1 MADYKFALK
10 LHQDKTGSE
19 NAKAKISI
27 GGTVVAAEVE
37 IAPESATLYSYD
49 VTGLA
54 DTVNIDNSVTTL
66 VKVELL
72 NDLYVDSDND
82 RNIIWSGCGYVQK
95 NDDGNYYSQTVTTE
109 DSWES
114 DDQQADGGVVGDVV
128 EISDFTADASFN
140 WAMGGPHT
148 GDPTG
153 PDGDYS
159 EGWVP
164 LTVNN
169 DYVQATI
176 PLTEVKAMTYVDNS

>member
-27 GGTVVAAEVE
+27 GGNVVAAEVE

-54 DTVNIDNSVTTL
+54 DTVNINNSVTTL

-82 RNIIWSGCGYVQK
+82 RNIVWTGCGYVQK
-95 NDDGNYYSQTVTTE
+95 NDDGNYYSHTVTT
-109 DSWES
+109 DDNWDTATGS
-114 DDQQADGGVVGDVV
+114 DVAA
-128 EISDFTADASFN
+128 ISDFTADASFT
-140 WAMGGPHT
+140 WAPAGPHT

-159 EGWVP
+159 GGWIP
-164 LTVNN
+164 LTVNT

>member
-10 LHQDKTGSE
+10 LHQEKTGSE

-27 GGTVVAAEVE
+27 GGNVVAAEVE

-54 DTVNIDNSVTTL
+54 DTVNINNSVTTL

-95 NDDGNYYSQTVTTE
+95 NDDGNYYSQTVTT
-109 DSWES
+109 DDDWEAEGS
-114 DDQQADGGVVGDVV
+114 VTSGDPAA
-128 EISDFTADASFN
+128 ISDFTADASFN
-140 WAMGGPHT
+140 WASAGPHT

-159 EGWVP
+159 EGWIP

-176 PLTEVKAMTYVDNS
+176 PLTQVRAMTWVME

>member
-19 NAKAKISI
+19 NAKAKITI

-54 DTVNIDNSVTTL
+54 DTVNRDNSVTTL

-82 RNIIWSGCGYVQK
+82 RNII
-95 NDDGNYYSQTVTTE
+95 
-109 DSWES
+109 
-114 DDQQADGGVVGDVV
+114 
-128 EISDFTADASFN
+128 
-140 WAMGGPHT
+140 
-148 GDPTG
+148 
-153 PDGDYS
+153 
-159 EGWVP
+159 
-164 LTVNN
+164 
-169 DYVQATI
+169 
-176 PLTEVKAMTYVDNS
+176 

>member
-10 LHQDKTGSE
+10 LHQDKAGSE

-27 GGTVVAAEVE
+27 GGTVVVE
-37 IAPESATLYSYD
+37 ELEISATDATLYTYD

-95 NDDGNYYSQTVTTE
+95 NDDGNYYSQTVTT
-109 DSWES
+109 
-114 DDQQADGGVVGDVV
+114 DDDWDTSTSADTVA
-128 EISDFTADASFN
+128 ISDFTADASFT
-140 WAMGGPHT
+140 WAPAGPHT

-159 EGWVP
+159 GEWIP

-176 PLTEVKAMTYVDNS
+176 PLNYVRAMTWVIE

>member
-27 GGTVVAAEVE
+27 GGNVVAAEVE

-49 VTGLA
+49 VTGLS
-54 DTVNIDNSVTTL
+54 DTVNINNSVTTL

-95 NDDGNYYSQTVTTE
+95 NDDGNYYSQTVTT
-109 DSWES
+109 
-114 DDQQADGGVVGDVV
+114 DDDWDTSTSADTVA
-128 EISDFTADASFN
+128 ISDFTADASFN
-140 WAMGGPHT
+140 WAMAGPHT

-159 EGWVP
+159 GGWIP

-176 PLTEVKAMTYVDNS
+176 PLTDIQAMIYVDNS

>member
-27 GGTVVAAEVE
+27 GGNVVAAEVE
-37 IAPESATLYSYD
+37 ITPESATLYSYD

-95 NDDGNYYSQTVTTE
+95 NDDGNYYSQTVTT
-109 DSWES
+109 
-114 DDQQADGGVVGDVV
+114 DDDWDTVTSGDPAA
-128 EISDFTADASFN
+128 ISDFTADASFN
-140 WAMGGPHT
+140 WASAGPHT

-159 EGWVP
+159 GGWIP

>member
-19 NAKAKISI
+19 NAKAKITI

-95 NDDGNYYSQTVTTE
+95 NDDGNYYSQTVTT
-109 DSWES
+109 
-114 DDQQADGGVVGDVV
+114 DDDWDTVTSGDPAA
-128 EISDFTADASFN
+128 ISDFTADASFN
-140 WAMGGPHT
+140 WASAGPHT

-159 EGWVP
+159 GEWIP

-176 PLTEVKAMTYVDNS
+176 PLTDIQAMTYVDNS

>member
-27 GGTVVAAEVE
+27 GGNVVAAEVE
-37 IAPESATLYSYD
+37 ITPESATLYSYD

-95 NDDGNYYSQTVTTE
+95 NDDGNYYSQTVTT
-109 DSWES
+109 
-114 DDQQADGGVVGDVV
+114 DDDWDTSTSADPAA
-128 EISDFTADASFN
+128 ISDFTADASFT
-140 WAMGGPHT
+140 WAPAGPHT

-159 EGWVP
+159 GGWIS

-176 PLTEVKAMTYVDNS
+176 PLNYDRAMTWVME

>member
-27 GGTVVAAEVE
+27 GGNVVAAEVE
-37 IAPESATLYSYD
+37 ITPESATLYSYD

-95 NDDGNYYSQTVTTE
+95 NDDGNYYSQTVTT
-109 DSWES
+109 
-114 DDQQADGGVVGDVV
+114 DDDWDTVTSGDPAA
-128 EISDFTADASFN
+128 ISDFTADASFN
-140 WAMGGPHT
+140 WASAGPHT

-159 EGWVP
+159 GGWIP

-176 PLTEVKAMTYVDNS
+176 PLTQVRAMTWVME

>member
-27 GGTVVAAEVE
+27 GGNVVAAEVE
-37 IAPESATLYSYD
+37 ITPESATLYTYD

-95 NDDGNYYSQTVTTE
+95 NDDGNYYSQTVTT
-109 DSWES
+109 
-114 DDQQADGGVVGDVV
+114 DDDWDTVTSGDPAA
-128 EISDFTADASFN
+128 ISDFTADASFT
-140 WAMGGPHT
+140 WAPAGPHT

-159 EGWVP
+159 EGWIP

-176 PLTEVKAMTYVDNS
+176 PLTQVRAMTWVME

>member
-10 LHQDKTGSE
+10 LHQEKTGSE

-27 GGTVVAAEVE
+27 GGNVVAAEVE

-54 DTVNIDNSVTTL
+54 DTVNINNSVTTL

-95 NDDGNYYSQTVTTE
+95 NDDGNYYSQTVTT
-109 DSWES
+109 
-114 DDQQADGGVVGDVV
+114 DDDWDTVTSGDPAA
-128 EISDFTADASFN
+128 ISDFTADASFN
-140 WAMGGPHT
+140 WASAGPHT

-159 EGWVP
+159 EGWIP

-176 PLTEVKAMTYVDNS
+176 PLTQVRAMTWVME

>member
-19 NAKAKISI
+19 NAKAKITI

-54 DTVNIDNSVTTL
+54 DTVNRDNSVTTL

-95 NDDGNYYSQTVTTE
+95 NDDGNYYSQTVTT
-109 DSWES
+109 
-114 DDQQADGGVVGDVV
+114 DDDWDTVTSGDPAA
-128 EISDFTADASFN
+128 ISDFTADASFN
-140 WAMGGPHT
+140 WASAGPHT

-159 EGWVP
+159 GEWIP

-176 PLTEVKAMTYVDNS
+176 PLTDIQAMTYVDNS

>member
-19 NAKAKISI
+19 NAKAKITI

-54 DTVNIDNSVTTL
+54 DTVNINNSVTTL
-66 VKVELL
+66 VKVEIL

-82 RNIIWSGCGYVQK
+82 RNIVWTGCGYVQK
-95 NDDGNYYSQTVTTE
+95 NDDGNYYSHTVTT
-109 DSWES
+109 DDNWDTATGS
-114 DDQQADGGVVGDVV
+114 DVAA
-128 EISDFTADASFN
+128 ISDFTADASFT
-140 WAMGGPHT
+140 WAPAGPHT

-159 EGWVP
+159 GGWIP
-164 LTVNN
+164 LTVNT

>member
-10 LHQDKTGSE
+10 LHQDKAGSE

-27 GGTVVAAEVE
+27 GGTVVVE
-37 IAPESATLYSYD
+37 ELEISATDATLYTYD

-95 NDDGNYYSQTVTTE
+95 NDDGNYYSQTVTT
-109 DSWES
+109 
-114 DDQQADGGVVGDVV
+114 DDDWDTVTSGDPAA
-128 EISDFTADASFN
+128 ISDFTADASFN

-159 EGWVP
+159 TGW
-164 LTVNN
+164 TVINISATF
-169 DYVQATI
+169 VQATVR
-176 PLTEVKAMTYVDNS
+176 LMADKAVTYVDNS

>member
-27 GGTVVAAEVE
+27 GGNVVAAEVE

-54 DTVNIDNSVTTL
+54 DTVNINNSVTTL

-95 NDDGNYYSQTVTTE
+95 NDDGNYYSQTVTT
-109 DSWES
+109 
-114 DDQQADGGVVGDVV
+114 DDDWDTVTSGDPAA
-128 EISDFTADASFN
+128 ISDFTADASFN
-140 WAMGGPHT
+140 WASAGPHT

-159 EGWVP
+159 EGWIP

-176 PLTEVKAMTYVDNS
+176 PLTQVRAMTWVME

>member
-27 GGTVVAAEVE
+27 GGNVVAAEVE

-95 NDDGNYYSQTVTTE
+95 NDDGNYYSQTVTT
-109 DSWES
+109 
-114 DDQQADGGVVGDVV
+114 DDNWSSSTSSTPEV
-128 EISDFTADASFN
+128 ISDFTEDASFN
-140 WAMGGPHT
+140 WAEGGPKT
-148 GDPTG
+148 GDANG
-153 PDGDYS
+153 DDGDYS
-159 EGWVP
+159 TGW
-164 LTVNN
+164 TVINISATF
-169 DYVQATI
+169 VQATVR
-176 PLTEVKAMTYVDNS
+176 LMADKAVTYVDNS

>member
-27 GGTVVAAEVE
+27 GGNVVAAEVE

-54 DTVNIDNSVTTL
+54 DTVNINNSVTTL

-82 RNIIWSGCGYVQK
+82 RNIVWTGCGYVQK
-95 NDDGNYYSQTVTTE
+95 NDDGNYYSHTVTT
-109 DSWES
+109 DDNWDTATGS
-114 DDQQADGGVVGDVV
+114 DVAA
-128 EISDFTADASFN
+128 ISDFTADASFT
-140 WAMGGPHT
+140 WAPAGPHT

-159 EGWVP
+159 GEWIP

-176 PLTEVKAMTYVDNS
+176 PLTDIQAMTYVDNS

>member
-27 GGTVVAAEVE
+27 GGNVVAAEVE
-37 IAPESATLYSYD
+37 ITPESATLYSYD

-95 NDDGNYYSQTVTTE
+95 NDDGNYYSQTVTT
-109 DSWES
+109 
-114 DDQQADGGVVGDVV
+114 DDDWDTSTSADPAA
-128 EISDFTADASFN
+128 ISDFTADASFN
-140 WAMGGPHT
+140 WAMAGPHT

-159 EGWVP
+159 GGWIS

-176 PLTEVKAMTYVDNS
+176 PLNYDRAMTWVME

>member
-27 GGTVVAAEVE
+27 GGNVVAAEVE
-37 IAPESATLYSYD
+37 ITPESATLYSYD

-95 NDDGNYYSQTVTTE
+95 MMTVITIAKQLQQMTTGIHLHQQILQLFQISPQMLRLTGLWLDLILVIQQVLMETTAEDGL
-109 DSWES
+109 
-114 DDQQADGGVVGDVV
+114 
-128 EISDFTADASFN
+128 
-140 WAMGGPHT
+140 H
-148 GDPTG
+148 
-153 PDGDYS
+153 
-159 EGWVP
+159 
-164 LTVNN
+164 
-169 DYVQATI
+169 
-176 PLTEVKAMTYVDNS
+176 

>member
-19 NAKAKISI
+19 NAKAKITI
-27 GGTVVAAEVE
+27 GGTVVVEELE

-54 DTVNIDNSVTTL
+54 DENSNGSVTTL

-82 RNIIWSGCGYVQK
+82 RNIVWTGCGYVQK
-95 NDDGNYYSQTVTTE
+95 NDDGNYYSHTVTT
-109 DSWES
+109 DDNWDTATGS
-114 DDQQADGGVVGDVV
+114 DVAA
-128 EISDFTADASFN
+128 ISDFTADASFT
-140 WAMGGPHT
+140 WAPAGPHT

-159 EGWVP
+159 GEWIP

-176 PLTEVKAMTYVDNS
+176 PLTDIQAMTYVDNS

>member
-19 NAKAKISI
+19 NAKAKITI

-54 DTVNIDNSVTTL
+54 DTVNRDNSVTTL

-95 NDDGNYYSQTVTTE
+95 NDDGNYYSQTVTT
-109 DSWES
+109 
-114 DDQQADGGVVGDVV
+114 DDDWDTVTSGDPAA
-128 EISDFTADASFN
+128 ISDFTADASFN
-140 WAMGGPHT
+140 WASAGPHT

-159 EGWVP
+159 GGWIP

-176 PLTEVKAMTYVDNS
+176 PLTDIQAMTYVDNS

>member
-10 LHQDKTGSE
+10 LHQDKAGSE

-27 GGTVVAAEVE
+27 GGTVVVE
-37 IAPESATLYSYD
+37 ELEISATDATLYTYD

-95 NDDGNYYSQTVTTE
+95 NDDGNYYSQTVTT
-109 DSWES
+109 
-114 DDQQADGGVVGDVV
+114 DDDWDTSTSADPAA
-128 EISDFTADASFN
+128 ISDFTADASFN
-140 WAMGGPHT
+140 WAMAGPHT

-159 EGWVP
+159 GGWIP

-176 PLTEVKAMTYVDNS
+176 PLTQVRAMTWVME